1 MPNIPAV
8 FVVVSFWSLLYLV
21 DFVLKVIVESSVFLL
36 HLVQVLAFQT
46 LAHLTFVEIST
57 VVTDIQGAIRREWPV
72 IPFWPHQVVYN

>member
-36 HLVQVLAFQT
+36 HLVQVLAIQT
-46 LAHLTFVEIST
+46 LAYLTFVEIST
-57 VVTDIQGAIRREWPV
+57 VVTDIQGAIR
-72 IPFWPHQVVYN
+72 